1 MGFIPFTDS
10 PVRYTDSETGVVY
23 LLRQPTDEV
32 ELKLIDIKNQ
42 LPKERNELNTRAFI
56 NDTVDIILCGWESS
70 IAGFPAF
77 PEDGKPSKKMPSVLK
92 MRLMDRWREAGNFTK
107 DELKK

>member
-10 PVRYTDSETGVVY
+10 PVRYTDPETGVVY

-32 ELKLIDIKNQ
+32 ELKLIDAKNE
-42 LPKERNELNTRAFI
+42 LPEERNEKNIRAFI
-56 NDTVDIILCGWESS
+56 NASVDVILCGWESS
-70 IAGFPAF
+70 IQGFPVF
-77 PEDGKPSKKMPSVLK
+77 PEDGKPSLKMPSALK
-92 MRLMDRWREAGNFTK
+92 MQIMERWRESGNFTK